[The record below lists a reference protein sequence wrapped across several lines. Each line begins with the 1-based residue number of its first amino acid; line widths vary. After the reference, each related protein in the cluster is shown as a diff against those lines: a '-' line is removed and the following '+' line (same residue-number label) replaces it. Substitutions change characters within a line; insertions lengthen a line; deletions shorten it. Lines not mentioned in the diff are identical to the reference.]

1 MKRNRFAIPTLLTL
15 LMLAVLPLF
24 SAAQR
29 GAIPKPGGAQRI
41 DGNKEDKILALKMA
55 FFTQKLDLSSEEAQ
69 RFWPIYNAFQN
80 ELKQLRKTRK
90 NLLQDVSENYETM
103 TDKEIEALLDDELNL
118 SQKEIDLRKRFHPQF
133 KSVLSIRKVALLYK
147 AEEQFKRRLLEEIQK
162 KEQ

>member
-1 MKRNRFAIPTLLTL
+1 MKSHRCLIYLLFFL
-15 LMLAVLPLF
+15 LF
-24 SAAQR
+24 SAGIPRLVVAQR
-29 GAIPKPGGAQRI
+29 GGVPKPGGAQKV

-103 TDKEIEALLDDELNL
+103 TDKEIELLLDDELNL
-118 SQKEIDLRKRFHPQF
+118 SQKEIDLRKRYHPQF
-133 KSVLSIRKVALLYK
+133 KTVLSIRKVALMYK

-162 KEQ
+162 KD

>member
-1 MKRNRFAIPTLLTL
+1 
-15 LMLAVLPLF
+15 
-24 SAAQR
+24 
-29 GAIPKPGGAQRI
+29 
-41 DGNKEDKILALKMA
+41 
-55 FFTQKLDLSSEEAQ
+55 
-69 RFWPIYNAFQN
+69 
-80 ELKQLRKTRK
+80 
-90 NLLQDVSENYETM
+90 M